1 MTLTWNPE
9 QYLRYGDERARPFLD
24 LTARIGA
31 ERPGLVVDLG
41 AGPATQTRLL
51 AERWPGAEVLAV
63 DSSPEMIA
71 RADLVEGLTAVHG
84 DLRTWTPPG
93 EVDVLVTNAAL
104 QWVPG
109 HLDEMPRLAGMLA
122 PGGWFAMQV
131 PGNFDEPSHTIR
143 RDLAD
148 QEPYAAHLQG
158 IASPASYDAAT
169 YLRALQGGRARGRR
183 VGDRLSPRAARPRP
197 RLRMG
202 LRHGRPAHPAGVAGG
217 APDRVRGGVQ
227 SSSARGLSR
236 SRARGRAALPTRL
249 RRRPPP
255 LRRMRTAEAR
265 PRRCCHLPSG
275 TTPSTSCSGPPERP

>member
-1 MTLTWNPE
+1 MTHTWNPE

-109 HLDEMPRLAGMLA
+109 HLDELPRLAGMLA

-169 YLRALQGGRARGRR
+169 YLRALQGAGLEVDAWETVYLHVLHGPDPVFEWVSGTGARPTLQALPEALRTEFEEEFKARLREAYPDHGHGVVLPFRRVFAVGRR
-183 VGDRLSPRAARPRP
+183 P
-197 RLRMG
+197 
-202 LRHGRPAHPAGVAGG
+202 
-217 APDRVRGGVQ
+217 
-227 SSSARGLSR
+227 
-236 SRARGRAALPTRL
+236 
-249 RRRPPP
+249 
-255 LRRMRTAEAR
+255 
-265 PRRCCHLPSG
+265 
-275 TTPSTSCSGPPERP
+275 